1 MKVILKVINRLHGSR
16 LQQVVICSALFC
28 LLASCSSSSA
38 KRLDTESTDGLQVIT
53 WNIANFGASKS
64 DAEIQFVASIV
75 KSHEV
80 LAIQEVSTGPAGAQA
95 VARLDD
101 ELDRTGAKWD
111 YVVSDA
117 TTGDGSERYAVLWK
131 TSNVTKVGTP
141 LLCNDLASTVNREPF
156 LVRLAEGKD
165 TFLLAVFHAVPKS
178 KNPNGENVQLSR
190 VDSLYEKDHVLLMG
204 DFNASSRTAGFNWL
218 KRRNMSG
225 ILVNQKTSL
234 KQKPDENGNTLAN
247 EYDNI
252 FYELDETKCVE
263 YGIHN
268 FASAFATL
276 ADARKVSDHI
286 PVWGTFK
293 VK

>member
-1 MKVILKVINRLHGSR
+1 MKVICQANKCKHVMRLH
-16 LQQVVICSALFC
+16 QFVICSSLFF
-28 LLASCSSSSA
+28 LLASCYDSSA
-38 KRLDTESTDGLQVIT
+38 RRSKNDSKEGFGVVT

-75 KSHEV
+75 KSYDV

-101 ELDRTGAKWD
+101 ELDRTGANWD

-117 TTGDGSERYAVLWK
+117 TSGDGSERYAVLWRTASVK
-131 TSNVTKVGTP
+131 KVGTP
-141 LLCNDLASTVNREPF
+141 VLCNALANTVNREPF
-156 LVRLAEGKD
+156 LVRLAEGMD

-178 KNPNGENVQLSR
+178 KNPNAENVQLSL
-190 VDSLYEKDHVLLMG
+190 VDSLYENDHVLLMG
-204 DFNASSRTAGFNWL
+204 DFNASWRTAGFSWL
-218 KRRNMSG
+218 KRRNMCG
-225 ILVNQKTSL
+225 VLVNQKTSL
-234 KQKPDENGNTLAN
+234 KQKPDEHGNTLAN

-252 FYELDETKCVE
+252 FYEMDETKCVE

-268 FASAFATL
+268 FASAFVTL
-276 ADARKVSDHI
+276 AEARKVSDHI
-286 PVWGTFK
+286 PVWATFK